1 METKELLERALS
13 EINSLRRQNEFMA
26 ARLDMFDAV
35 MSALH
40 GKPALHEGGF
50 MHPDISR
57 EIKSHLDALKGVTA
71 TTDVPDRVFTPGK
84 K

>member
-1 METKELLERALS
+1 MDEKELLERALS
-13 EINSLRRQNEFMA
+13 EIRGLRKQNELSR

-40 GKPALHEGGF
+40 GTPAREGVGM
-50 MHPDISR
+50 MHPDIAY
-57 EIKSHLDALKGVTA
+57 EIEKHLAS
-71 TTDVPDRVFTPGK
+71 K